1 MKTES
6 HVVRFH
12 NPNKTSIQVR
22 QFQDVTESSS
32 NNQEKMPGWLD
43 CTRFLC
49 VLRGQCQTCQTFHSD
64 VGPLPL
70 VQFILL
76 IWFGLL
82 MYTRRQLLTFLIS
95 ILRASFW
102 FRNELLHLLCGT
114 KYPTETLPSEWSL
127 VQKSSK
133 RQDSTQDSWKA
144 VRRVVTFTQ
153 RKCGKCGNPQEFG
166 TRPKSA
172 QGLKFFEFKGESSKS
187 DDEVYTWG
195 LILSSW
201 QHTLCFLLLNL
212 NCLHYECLIIWFSLT
227 SVSRHWD
234 LHFFGAAHWRVGRN
248 SCSRAPKKGPWRAE
262 EGW

>member
-6 HVVRFH
+6 HIVRFH

-22 QFQDVTESSS
+22 QFQDVAESSS
-32 NNQEKMPGWLD
+32 NIQEKMPGWLY
-43 CTRFLC
+43 CTRSLC
-49 VLRGQCQTCQTFHSD
+49 VLRGQRQTCQTFHSD

-70 VQFILL
+70 DSIHFAHL
-76 IWFGLL
+76 IRPLDV
-82 MYTRRQLLTFLIS
+82 YTRHQLLTFLIS

-102 FRNELLHLLCGT
+102 FHNELLHLVCGT

-144 VRRVVTFTQ
+144 VRRVVTFAQ

-212 NCLHYECLIIWFSLT
+212 TVTACTTN
-227 SVSRHWD
+227 VS
-234 LHFFGAAHWRVGRN
+234 
-248 SCSRAPKKGPWRAE
+248 
-262 EGW
+262 